1 MKVEIGIEGVIRSE
15 HPRIRMAKGWQ
26 KSQVGMNQMMYIFS

>member
-15 HPRIRMAKGWQ
+15 HHGLGWQ
-26 KSQVGMNQMMYIFS
+26 KGGKKAKLG